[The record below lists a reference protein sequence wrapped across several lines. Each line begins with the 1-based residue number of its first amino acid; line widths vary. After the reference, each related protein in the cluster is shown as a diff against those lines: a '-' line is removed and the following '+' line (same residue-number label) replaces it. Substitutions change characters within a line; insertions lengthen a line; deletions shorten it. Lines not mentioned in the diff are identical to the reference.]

1 MGQDSGVGVSH
12 VVVLEP
18 KARSKVG
25 YILISRK
32 HFGNVN
38 RWARADMTGSWRA
51 GHPTFLGLRDPQAP
65 APAQHAPVPSV
76 YLPSRFSPLCCLTC
90 SICSNTSPAQALV
103 ASVI

>member
-25 YILISRK
+25 YILICRK

-38 RWARADMTGSWRA
+38 R
-51 GHPTFLGLRDPQAP
+51 GLEP
-65 APAQHAPVPSV
+65 
-76 YLPSRFSPLCCLTC
+76 
-90 SICSNTSPAQALV
+90 I
-103 ASVI
+103 